1 MREQTSSSCRNAPVG
16 RLGRSVLGGIASLAL
31 AATAWAFDPVTLEDY
46 SGAQLYMRFC
56 ASCHGSQAMGDGP
69 VSRSLNV
76 AVPDLTRI
84 ASRYGE
90 FPAGRVRDIIDGRG
104 IDTLSHGTREM
115 PVWGYEFWVEEG
127 ADPGRKRPRATPSAS
142 SSSTCARFNAA
153 TTNCVRRARS
163 RANSRFVGAVDQVPS
178 VEPVLGAGSENESTH
193 PR

>member
-1 MREQTSSSCRNAPVG
+1 MRERTSSSWRNEPLG
-16 RLGRSVLGGIASLAL
+16 RLGWSVLSGIASLAL
-31 AATAWAFDPVTLEDY
+31 AATALAFDAYTLEDY
-46 SGAQLYMRFC
+46 SGAELYMRFC

-90 FPAGRVRDIIDGRG
+90 FPTGRVRDIIDGRG

-127 ADPGRKRPRATPSAS
+127 ADAGAQKA
-142 SSSTCARFNAA
+142 ARDAINKLVEHLRSIQRGDDELR
-153 TTNCVRRARS
+153 TRGSVAR
-163 RANSRFVGAVDQVPS
+163 
-178 VEPVLGAGSENESTH
+178 E
-193 PR
+193 